1 MPEALK
7 VSCPTENKAG
17 FVYSLP
23 PHAISARPGSSP
35 SIVRNTEPYAPLAAA
50 PAAPAE
56 TGRSVHHNGRY
67 TIFDRVVQGM
77 ELVDR
82 IRRGAQIVTVKTA
95 VKTTNGV

>member
-1 MPEALK
+1 
-7 VSCPTENKAG
+7 
-17 FVYSLP
+17 
-23 PHAISARPGSSP
+23 
-35 SIVRNTEPYAPLAAA
+35 
-50 PAAPAE
+50 
-56 TGRSVHHNGRY
+56 VHHNGRY